1 MTTRWEYATLLA
13 TTVPSPEPG
22 RTAEHF
28 TLQLGSGYRQFPP
41 SEEVGIGVMRVLDTL
56 GAEGW
61 ELVAVETGQTSTGA
75 GMPVAQV
82 VVRRY
87 VLKRPA
93 ADGVGTLEE

>member
-1 MTTRWEYATLLA
+1 MTVRWEYATLLA

-28 TLQLGSGYRQFPP
+28 TLQRAAGYRQFPP
-41 SEEVGIGVMRVLDTL
+41 SSEVGAGAMQVLDEL

-61 ELVAVETGQTSTGA
+61 EAVGVEAQHTPTGGGLAVS
-75 GMPVAQV
+75 QV

-87 VLKRPA
+87 LLKRP
-93 ADGVGTLEE
+93 VT